1 MKILFYVIIYLG
13 VINIVFN
20 KKIDNIKLISSYEDE
35 NKIKNFYVRVR
46 LENDIIVKSEVYCDG
61 FKVFSVGKSNLI
73 TDFDTDNKFT
83 KFNSSNI
90 NKVGKK
96 SNLTNEVVTKEK
108 LCRALEENRN
118 LFYDKCYLKEVT
130 FEDGAE
136 ISKKSEAHNKI
147 NKYLKSI
154 KEENGKYTCEVIDN
168 LSIDDEYEL
177 ACILF
182 KDYKT
187 NYSNVFKKVVFK
199 YSREL
204 YKDKNRFFDEKLVSN
219 LQSLMNTYENFTK
232 FENEKKYQHQFLVT
246 TTKIGSGKDE
256 ITDLIPFEEE
266 YFIVDGKEK
275 DGRIDCVFYKENN
288 NMITDIYLIEIKVDE
303 EVLGGSNGLH
313 KHISD
318 IKKLYKDN
326 KSQGFYKRLLKQIND
341 RRKILFDKEYDND
354 FESPNVLKRIN
365 CNFIVIVGKT
375 YENLNINTYLN
386 LLNDREK
393 LHSNPIAVSI
403 KEEEDIKPLNELVS
417 DTEKYGIK
425 LSIYL
430 DDNVWSSI
438 NKTKDFNP
446 SYSKIDWK

>member
-1 MKILFYVIIYLG
+1 MPS
-13 VINIVFN
+13 N

-46 LENDIIVKSEVYCDG
+46 LENNIIVKSEVYCDG
-61 FKVFSVGKSNLI
+61 FKVFSVGNPNLI
-73 TDFDTDNKFT
+73 TDFDKDNKFT

-90 NKVGKK
+90 NRVGKK

-130 FEDGAE
+130 FKDGDE

-147 NKYLKSI
+147 SKYIKSI
-154 KEENGKYTCEVIDN
+154 NQENEKYTCEVIDN

-182 KDYKT
+182 KEYKT
-187 NYSNVFKKVVFK
+187 NNSNVFKSVKFK
-199 YSREL
+199 YSRNL
-204 YKDKNRFFDEKLVSN
+204 YKDKNKIFDENLVHKLETLMSN
-219 LQSLMNTYENFTK
+219 YENFTK

-246 TTKIGSGKDE
+246 TTKINKDKDE
-256 ITDLIPFEEE
+256 ISDLIPFEEE

-275 DGRIDCVFYKENN
+275 EGRIDCIFYKKDN

-318 IKKLYKDN
+318 IKKLYKNN
-326 KSQGFYKRLLKQIND
+326 KAQGFYKRLLKQIND
-341 RRKILFDKEYDND
+341 RRKELFNEEYKND
-354 FESPNVLKRIN
+354 FESSNIMNTIN
-365 CNFIVIVGKT
+365 CNFVVIVGKT
-375 YENLNINTYLN
+375 SSDFDMQNYLD
-386 LLNDREK
+386 LLNEPKEK
-393 LHSNPIAVSI
+393 LVKNKMAVDI

-430 DDNVWSSI
+430 DDNVWSSK

>member
-1 MKILFYVIIYLG
+1 MVL
-13 VINIVFN
+13 N
-20 KKIDNIKLISSYEDE
+20 KKIDNIKLISFYEDE
-35 NKIKNFYVRVR
+35 NGNKNFYVRVR
-46 LENDIIVKSEVYCDG
+46 VKDNKINKSEVYCDG
-61 FKVFSVGKSNLI
+61 FKVFSVGNSNLI

-204 YKDKNRFFDEKLVSN
+204 YKDKNKFFDEKLVSN

-246 TTKIGSGKDE
+246 TTKIGSDKDE

-303 EVLGGSNGLH
+303 DVFGGSNGLH

-318 IKKLYKDN
+318 IKKMYKNN
-326 KSQGFYKRLLKQIND
+326 KAQGFYKNLLKQIND
-341 RRKILFDKEYDND
+341 RRKILFDKEFDND
-354 FESPNVLKRIN
+354 FESPNILNTIN
-365 CNFIVIVGKT
+365 CNFVVIVGKT
-375 YENLNINTYLN
+375 KEKFDMQTYLD
-386 LLNDREK
+386 LLNKSKEELK
-393 LHSNPIAVSI
+393 VNSMAVKI
-403 KEEEDIKPLNELVS
+403 KEEDDIKPLYELVS
-417 DTEKYGIK
+417 DAEEHGIK
-425 LSIYL
+425 LLMYL
-430 DDNVWSSI
+430 DDNVWSNK

-446 SYSKIDWK
+446 SYTKIDWK